1 MKHLSLGLRVGLA
14 MAFCAALLAPGA
26 LADNGKKPPVER
38 PGNSANAPGHEK
50 QDEVAPPQLEAPEQ
64 PLPPPSAAAP
74 AETAPAPVHAV
85 PVEAKEA
92 EPAAPAVP
100 TEPDKPTNSENDRR
114 AKPQKPKP
122 EAKPRTGGSPPT
134 PAADER
140 SRAATAHSK
149 VLICH
154 ATGSATNPYV
164 LISVSVNAWSKG
176 SGHGAHAD
184 DVFVDW
190 SWPGDPRQKNDALC
204 PASGPAAPTSP
215 STTTASSTG
224 TTTSS
229 SSALATADD
238 PGNDAERA
246 PTRSPAADSEPTSAL
261 PVAKAVEMPLRDV
274 LTTGVRAGHAAVRG
288 TLPFTGL
295 PLWGIALVGLGL
307 VALGLVLHRRAERGP
322 AASRAR

>member
-38 PGNSANAPGHEK
+38 PGNSANAPGHET
-50 QDEVAPPQLEAPEQ
+50 QDEVAPPQLAAPEQ
-64 PLPPPSAAAP
+64 PPSPPSAAAP
-74 AETAPAPVHAV
+74 AETAPAPAQPV

-92 EPAAPAVP
+92 EPAAPAAP
-100 TEPDKPTNSENDRR
+100 TGPDKPANSEDDRR
-114 AKPQKPKP
+114 AKPQKTKP
-122 EAKPRTGGSPPT
+122 EAQPRPGGSPPP
-134 PAADER
+134 PAAGEPTGQT
-140 SRAATAHSK
+140 TAHSK
-149 VLICH
+149 ALICH

-204 PASGPAAPTSP
+204 AASGPAGTTTTTST
-215 STTTASSTG
+215 SATTASS
-224 TTTSS
+224 
-229 SSALATADD
+229 SAPPTADE
-238 PGNDAERA
+238 PINDAVKS
-246 PTRSPAADSEPTSAL
+246 PTGSPAADREGPGPTSA
-261 PVAKAVEMPLRDV
+261 PPAAKAVETPLRDV

-307 VALGLVLHRRAERGP
+307 VALGLVLHRRTEQRP